1 MFTPPQSPDRIV
13 RSQFRTTPPEVARK
27 IVTTSE
33 RKPGRFAQFGRRL
46 VAAVRL
52 LFTGKAEPSHAAPS
66 GGAVVVKAWA
76 FGKLRAYRLIGH
88 RGGRAIGVSVDGES
102 SAMVTIDRMNVDAAD
117 YAAFHSFMSRP
128 NHDASTLPPDGMG

>member
-1 MFTPPQSPDRIV
+1 MFTPPQSPDKIV

-27 IVTTSE
+27 IVPASE

-52 LFTGKAEPSHAAPS
+52 LFTGKAEPSHAPS

-88 RGGRAIGVSVDGES
+88 RGGRAIGVSVDGDS
-102 SAMVTIDRMNVDAAD
+102 SAMVTIDRMNVDSSD

-128 NHDASTLPPDGMG
+128 NHDDSTLQPDVMG

>member
-1 MFTPPQSPDRIV
+1 MFTPPQSADKIV

-33 RKPGRFAQFGRRL
+33 RKPGRFVRFIRRL

-52 LFTGKAEPSHAAPS
+52 LFTGNAEPSHAIPS

-102 SAMVTIDRMNVDAAD
+102 SAMVTVDRMNVDAAD
-117 YAAFHSFMSRP
+117 YAAFHAFMSRP
-128 NHDASTLPPDGMG
+128 NHETSHAPPGGMG

>member
-1 MFTPPQSPDRIV
+1 MFTPPQSADKIV

-33 RKPGRFAQFGRRL
+33 RKPGRFVRFIRRL

-52 LFTGKAEPSHAAPS
+52 LFTGNAEPSHAIPS

-76 FGKLRAYRLIGH
+76 FGKLRAYRLIGR
-88 RGGRAIGVSVDGES
+88 RGHHAIGISVDGES
-102 SAMVTIDRMNVDAAD
+102 SAMVTIHRTNVDAAD
-117 YAAFHSFMSRP
+117 YAAFHAFMSRP
-128 NHDASTLPPDGMG
+128 NHDASALPPDAIG